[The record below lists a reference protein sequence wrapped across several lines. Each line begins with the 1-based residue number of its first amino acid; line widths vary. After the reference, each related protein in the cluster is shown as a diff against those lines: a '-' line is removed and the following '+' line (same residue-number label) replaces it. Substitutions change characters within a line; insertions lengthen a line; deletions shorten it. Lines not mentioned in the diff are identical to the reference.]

1 MPTESRGK
9 AVANEQEVWAAIEI
23 QRHWRGY
30 KGRVHAENA
39 WEQVPSALGWTHL
52 KNGWLLAKNQPSM
65 GTGCHGSIQ
74 CDITMNENGGFTLQV
89 GVAFLGG
96 RGKGD

>member
-1 MPTESRGK
+1 MNRRCGLPLKFNATGAATRAGCTQKTPGSRCPARWDWG
-9 AVANEQEVWAAIEI
+9 
-23 QRHWRGY
+23 
-30 KGRVHAENA
+30 
-39 WEQVPSALGWTHL
+39 THL